1 MGDYSIPAIAESPIM
16 DVFPYFVEE
25 DKLEQ
30 LEKFNALKASKPE
43 VGVTVEGSYGFA
55 ADEAAV

>member
-16 DVFPYFVEE
+16 DVFRILE

-30 LEKFNALKASKPE
+30 LEKI
-43 VGVTVEGSYGFA
+43 
-55 ADEAAV
+55 